1 MYPSSR
7 SMESKVAKYNIHAM
21 IEKGLG
27 SSGDRVTNSIEAE
40 GQDQS
45 RLHKVLKDT

>member
-21 IEKGLG
+21 IEKRSR
-27 SSGDRVTNSIEAE
+27 SSGDTVTNSIEAE
-40 GQDQS
+40 GLDQS
-45 RLHKVLKDT
+45 RLHKVLKDA